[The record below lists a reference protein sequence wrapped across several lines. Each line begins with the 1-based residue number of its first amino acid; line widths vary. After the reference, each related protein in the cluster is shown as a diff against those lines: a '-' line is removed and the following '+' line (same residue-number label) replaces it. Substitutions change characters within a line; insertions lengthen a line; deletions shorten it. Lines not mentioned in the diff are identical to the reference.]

1 MNHYD
6 KDAEIAVIASMMAD
20 NVNIPRCVEILNQGD
35 AFVFS
40 PNRILYLVIKSLWE
54 NGNPC
59 DVLSVANKV
68 ELDGDLNRIG
78 GREYIANAAIFDA
91 VPENL
96 EYYAKLVYELFV
108 RRQLSACAPKI
119 QQIANKDL
127 TLDEMQSKAQELIS
141 SVTGSTEKV
150 VTIKEQ
156 ADKAHERLKQ
166 MSDGHHIELS
176 TGFANLDLMLSG
188 LQKKKYY
195 LIAGLPSV
203 GKSAFCHNILYHI
216 AVELQRPAVLF
227 CYESDAPSVILRMV
241 SMATGIDLFENAG
254 KTKNNASVTEVF
266 SKIQQSPL
274 MIFDNMPFN
283 VEYAMAKAQR
293 LKVEHPDLSLIVFD
307 HIHEMTADVGKYGNQ
322 ETIVSTISGN
332 LKRLA
337 KIIDTPVVALCQMSR
352 ASIRQQNPRPMLN
365 DLRASG
371 ALEFGADVVLFVYRN
386 DYYEQ
391 TTPSPI
397 SETEIIIRKNRD
409 GPVGTLKYQ
418 YYRAISKFEEWA
430 M

>member
-20 NVNIPRCVEILNQGD
+20 NANIPRCVEILNQGD

-40 PNRILYLVIKSLWE
+40 PNRILYLAMKSLWE
-54 NGNPC
+54 NGKPC
-59 DVLSVANKV
+59 DVVSVANQV
-68 ELDGDLNRIG
+68 ELNGDLTRIG
-78 GREYIANAAIFDA
+78 GREYIADIAIFDA

-96 EYYAKLVYELFV
+96 EYYAKLVHELFV

-119 QQIANKDL
+119 QQIANEDL
-127 TLDEMQSKAQELIS
+127 TVDEMQSNAQELIS
-141 SVTGSTEKV
+141 SLSTGFDKEV
-150 VTIKEQ
+150 GIKEQ
-156 ADKAHERLKQ
+156 ADKAHERLMQ
-166 MSDGHHIELS
+166 MSEGNHIELS
-176 TGFANLDLMLSG
+176 TGFSNLDLMLSG

-203 GKSAFCHNILYHI
+203 GKSSFAHNILYHV
-216 AVELQRPAVLF
+216 AVELQRPAALF
-227 CYESDAPSVILRMV
+227 CYESDAASVILRMV
-241 SMATGIDLFENAG
+241 SANTGIDLFENAH
-254 KTKNNASVTEVF
+254 KTKNNAEVVNVF
-266 SKIQQSPL
+266 SKIQKSPL
-274 MIFDNMPFN
+274 IILDDMPFS
-283 VEYAMAKAQR
+283 VEYAVAKAQR

-307 HIHEMTADVGKYGNQ
+307 HLHEMTADVGKYGNQ
-322 ETIVSTISGN
+322 ESVVSTISGN

-337 KIIDTPVVALCQMSR
+337 KIIDIPVLALCQMSR
-352 ASIRQQNPRPMLN
+352 ASIKQQNPRPMLN

-371 ALEFGADVVLFVYRN
+371 ALEFGADVVVFIYRD

-391 TTPSPI
+391 ATPSPI

-418 YYRAISKFEEWA
+418 YYRAISKFEEI
-430 M
+430 